1 MGKDKKEEDVEEQLK
16 RIQDKEKSM
25 YEEKGRKATKQV
37 QIKKEIRQHE
47 DQLNKELK
55 KLSELQTKLEI
66 KFAKIAE
73 TGIGF
78 SENIKKEINI
88 LTSKLEASGEEFKEA
103 FKRQYDID
111 LNAPPQLLMKSKQE
125 ESDMPMEST
134 HVNK

>member
-1 MGKDKKEEDVEEQLK
+1 MSFLK
-16 RIQDKEKSM
+16 TFFISFH
-25 YEEKGRKATKQV
+25 EEKGRKQQKQAL
-37 QIKKEIRQHE
+37 IKKEIRKHE

-73 TGIGF
+73 AGMGF
-78 SENIKKEINI
+78 SEKIKKEINT
-88 LTSKLEASGEEFKEA
+88 LASKLEASGEEFKEA

-111 LNAPPQLLMKSKQE
+111 LDLPLSMLTQNSSE
-125 ESDMPMEST
+125 ESDTPIEST